1 MKLQIQQ
8 LQHLNDTRIRSK
20 FGGETS
26 TNIHQLILFLSLP
39 LKKNTHWNNKF
50 TDDNVYL
57 PASLCDI

>member
-39 LKKNTHWNNKF
+39 LKKKHTLEQQF
-50 TDDNVYL
+50 Y
-57 PASLCDI
+57 

>member
-39 LKKNTHWNNKF
+39 LKKKHTLEQQ
-50 TDDNVYL
+50 VY
-57 PASLCDI
+57 